1 MSCFCP
7 LPNMWKAQHSI
18 RFSFWTALFHWC
30 SWWTYCNGRLGAG
43 AWTGCNAPVITRNC
57 EEGVSQL
64 THEGS
69 DVVKGRVSVWKPQRA
84 ACDTHCAHLSAGM
97 PSVLLLCLLC
107 MASRPPSSRV
117 PALQKKQ
124 TIRKH
129 QRQFAEV
136 VNQKSN
142 LEGKH
147 DVPNDIDNLPEW
159 IRLFPFQFVLLL
171 LNWKDLIISVLL
183 KRCTDRL
190 RPNAKYFLYDV
201 FGGTY

>member
-1 MSCFCP
+1 MSIFAGCCKQRAKCAVFGQLCFTDV
-7 LPNMWKAQHSI
+7 HDV
-18 RFSFWTALFHWC
+18 
-30 SWWTYCNGRLGAG
+30 TYCNWRLGAG
-43 AWTGCNAPVITRNC
+43 AWTGSNAPVITRNC
-57 EEGVSQL
+57 DEGVSQL

-107 MASRPPSSRV
+107 MASRPPSSHV
-117 PALQKKQ
+117 PALQKNKKKQ
-124 TIRKH
+124 YANINASSQRWSIRNPTWK
-129 QRQFAEV
+129 
-136 VNQKSN
+136 
-142 LEGKH
+142 GKH

-201 FGGTY
+201 FGGTC